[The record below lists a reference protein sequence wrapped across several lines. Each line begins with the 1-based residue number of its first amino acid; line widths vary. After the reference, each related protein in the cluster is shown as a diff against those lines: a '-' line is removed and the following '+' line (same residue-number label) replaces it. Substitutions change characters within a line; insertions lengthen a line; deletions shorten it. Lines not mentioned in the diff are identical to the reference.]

1 MIKGTKTSEFVKHL
15 LLLLVIAAAFFP
27 LYLMVNISLKDNI
40 QFAKNPWWPEAPFH
54 WENYEIGWEY
64 VGQGIF
70 NTTFVAFTSTFL
82 SLVLALLGA
91 FFFARYKLPGSGILF
106 YVFLILMLYPGVANM
121 VPTFKLISSLG
132 LYNSHWSIIFLTV
145 AGAQAFLIF
154 VLRAFIEDIPK
165 DLFDAARID
174 GCSMVKQ
181 IWHIVVPLCMPIIGV
196 LCVLRIIATWNDFVG
211 PLIMLRD
218 SQKQLLAVQ
227 LMQLEGQYVKHWGE
241 MMAGY
246 TIASIPLVLMF
257 ILAMKL
263 FIKGLSEGAVK
274 G

>member
-1 MIKGTKTSEFVKHL
+1 MTKGSKTSELIKHL

-27 LYLMVNISLKDNI
+27 LYLMVNISLKDNA
-40 QFAKNPWWPEAPFH
+40 QFAKNPWCPEAPFH
-54 WENYEIGWEY
+54 WDNYIVGWEY

-70 NTTFVAFTSTFL
+70 NTTYVAFFSTFL
-82 SLVLALLGA
+82 ALVIALLGA
-91 FFFARYKLPGSGILF
+91 FFFARFKMFGSSFLF
-106 YVFLILMLYPGVANM
+106 YVFIVLMLYPGVANM

-132 LYNSHWSIIFLTV
+132 LYNSHWSIILLTT

-165 DLFDAARID
+165 DLFDAAQID
-174 GCSMVKQ
+174 GCSLVKQ

-227 LMQLEGQYVKHWGE
+227 LMLLEGQYVKHWGE

>member
-1 MIKGTKTSEFVKHL
+1 MTNKSPISEFVKHL

-27 LYLMVNISLKDNI
+27 LYLMVNISLKDNV
-40 QFAKNPWWPEAPFH
+40 QFAQNPWWPEAPFH
-54 WENYEIGWEY
+54 WENYKVGWGY

-82 SLVLALLGA
+82 GLVLALLGA
-91 FFFARYKLPGSGILF
+91 FFFARFKLPGSSFLF

-132 LYNSHWSIIFLTV
+132 LYNSHWSIIYLTV

-174 GCSMVKQ
+174 GCSMVRQ

-196 LCVLRIIATWNDFVG
+196 LCVLRIIASWNDFVG

>member
-1 MIKGTKTSEFVKHL
+1 MIKGSKTSEFVKHL

-27 LYLMVNISLKDNI
+27 LYLMVNISLKDNA
-40 QFAKNPWWPEAPFH
+40 QFAKNPWLPEAPFH
-54 WENYEIGWEY
+54 WDNYIVGWEY

-70 NTTFVAFTSTFL
+70 NTTYVAFLSTFL
-82 SLVLALLGA
+82 AMTIALLGA
-91 FFFARYKLPGSGILF
+91 FFFARFKMFGSSFLF
-106 YVFLILMLYPGVANM
+106 YVFIVLMLYPGVANM

-132 LYNSHWSIIFLTV
+132 LYNSHWSIILLTT

-165 DLFDAARID
+165 DLFDAAQID
-174 GCSMVKQ
+174 GCSLVKQ

-227 LMQLEGQYVKHWGE
+227 LMLLEGQYVKHWGE

>member
-1 MIKGTKTSEFVKHL
+1 MVNKSTISELVKHL

-27 LYLMVNISLKDNI
+27 LYLMVNISLKDHI

-54 WENYEIGWEY
+54 WDNYKVGWEY

-70 NTTFVAFTSTFL
+70 NTTFVAFTSTFFA
-82 SLVLALLGA
+82 LVLALLGA
-91 FFFARYKLPGSGILF
+91 FFFARFKLPGSGLLF
-106 YVFLILMLYPGVANM
+106 YIFLVLMLYPGVANM

-145 AGAQAFLIF
+145 AAAQAFLIF

-196 LCVLRIIATWNDFVG
+196 LCVLRIIASWNDFVG
-211 PLIMLRD
+211 PLILLRD